1 METYFVK
8 QVALNIEIAASQ
20 PFISA
25 RNRLCLPATQ
35 ASLQP
40 DLSVVAP
47 IVGTS
52 GQDHP
57 RWASVTGRRT
67 MRDGTVKRES
77 ARQECFLAIGSHE
90 GVMW

>member
-8 QVALNIEIAASQ
+8 QAALNFEITASQ
-20 PFISA
+20 LFFSVS
-25 RNRLCLPATQ
+25 NRLCLPATQ
-35 ASLQP
+35 VSQRP
-40 DLSVVAP
+40 DLSEVAP

-52 GQDHP
+52 GQDRP

-67 MRDGTVKRES
+67 MRDGTVTRDA
-77 ARQECFLAIGSHE
+77 ARQESFLAIGSHE